1 MPDTPRLMVVSN
13 RLPVSLTHEGTDWKT
28 HRSAGGLA
36 TAMDPILR
44 RTGGIWIGWSGI
56 KEEPVP
62 EVLEFLRREQSCYG
76 VHLPAEIVEKFYEG
90 YANEAL
96 WPLFHSFVSR
106 LRFNSESWEAYIEA
120 NERFCSAVVEAF
132 RPGDRIWVH
141 DYHLML
147 LPGML
152 RERIPDATIGF
163 FLHIPFPAWDI
174 FSTLPR
180 NDELI
185 GGLLG
190 ADLISFHTHMYLQNF
205 RQSLRRLLEMESTVD
220 RLEIQ
225 GREIRLAAL
234 PIGIAPDEFLGHMD
248 RPETKE
254 QVDKLRAQYAGRK
267 VIVAVDRLDYTNG
280 LPERLRTFRR
290 LLEIAPELIGKV
302 ILLQIAVPSREN
314 IESYQELRSEVHEL
328 IGEING
334 AFGTPEWVPVVYV
347 HRGISRSELVAVYYF
362 ADVAWVSPMRD
373 GMNLVAKE
381 NAACQPDGK
390 GVLVLSAFAGSAA
403 EMGEAL
409 LINPIDE
416 ERTAWAIKRALAMP
430 EEEKRDRM
438 LTLHARVV
446 RNNAFRWGE
455 RFLSILEE
463 AATARC
469 EHAPERPALLPLAGL
484 VDSYAKASKRLLLL
498 DYDGTLVPIAQR
510 PREAIPND
518 DLRTILTQLTS
529 EPANSVIVISG
540 RRATDLELWLG
551 QVPRLGFAVE
561 HGARWRLPGGAEWQG
576 RCPAPEWKDKIR
588 PILDHFVEQ
597 TPGSFIEEKECAL
610 VWHYRTAES
619 EFGEWLATEL
629 ASMLEGMLAETELHV
644 YRGKKVVE
652 VRPVWANKGILANE
666 LLTEYADAGFIL
678 GIGDDR
684 TDEDMFA
691 RLPAHAWSVHVGAD
705 SSKARY
711 RVPDTNGVRE
721 LLYQL
726 AGYKLK
732 TTK

>member
-1 MPDTPRLMVVSN
+1 MPDTPRLLVVSN
-13 RLPVSLTHEGTDWKT
+13 RLPVSLIHEGTDWKT
-28 HRSAGGLA
+28 ERSAGGLA

-44 RTGGIWIGWSGI
+44 RTGGVWIGWSGI
-56 KEEPVP
+56 KEEPAP
-62 EVLEFLRREQSCYG
+62 DVLEFLRREQSCYA
-76 VHLPAEIVEKFYEG
+76 VHLPADIVEKFYEG

-106 LRFNSESWEAYIEA
+106 LRFNSEGWEAYIEA
-120 NERFCSAVVEAF
+120 NERFCSAVVEEF
-132 RPGDRIWVH
+132 RPGDRIWIH

-152 RERIPDATIGF
+152 REKIPDAAIGF
-163 FLHIPFPAWDI
+163 FLHIPFPASDI

-180 NDELI
+180 SDEVI
-185 GGLLG
+185 AGLLG

-220 RLEIQ
+220 RVEIR

-234 PIGIAPDEFLGHMD
+234 PIGIAPDNFLGHIE

-254 QVDKLRAQYAGRK
+254 QLEKLRAQYGGRK
-267 VIVAVDRLDYTNG
+267 VIVAVDRLDYTKG

-290 LLEIAPELIGKV
+290 LLGMDPELIGKV

-328 IGEING
+328 IAEING
-334 AFGTPEWVPVVYV
+334 EFGTPDWVPVVYV
-347 HRGISRSELVAVYYF
+347 HRGISRSELVALYHF
-362 ADVAWVSPMRD
+362 ADVAWVSPLRD

-381 NAACQPDGK
+381 YAACQPDGN

-409 LINPIDE
+409 LINPFDE

-438 LTLHARVV
+438 LPLHARVV
-446 RNNAFRWGE
+446 RNNVFRWGE

-463 AATARC
+463 AAIARC
-469 EHAPERPALLPLAGL
+469 ERAPERPALLPLADL
-484 VDSYAKASKRLLLL
+484 VDSYAKAARRLLLL
-498 DYDGTLVPIAQR
+498 DYDGTLVPIAKR
-510 PREAIPND
+510 PREAIPDN
-518 DLRTILTQLTS
+518 DLRILLTQLTS

-540 RRATDLELWLG
+540 RRAADLKLWLG
-551 QVPRLGFAVE
+551 QVPHLGFAVE
-561 HGARWRLPGGAEWQG
+561 HGARWRLPGGTEWQG

-652 VRPVWANKGILANE
+652 VRPIWANKGVLADE

-711 RVPDTNGVRE
+711 RVPDTSGVRE
-721 LLYQL
+721 LLYRL
-726 AGYKLK
+726 AR
-732 TTK
+732 